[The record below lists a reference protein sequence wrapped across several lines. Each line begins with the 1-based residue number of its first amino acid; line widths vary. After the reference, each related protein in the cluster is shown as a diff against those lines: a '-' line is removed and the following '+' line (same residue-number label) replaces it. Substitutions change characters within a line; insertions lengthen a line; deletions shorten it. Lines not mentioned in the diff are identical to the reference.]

1 MGRKEDLRPRRE
13 NSITKDV
20 LVHHVISLDFE

>member
-13 NSITKDV
+13 NNNNKRCPYTPS
-20 LVHHVISLDFE
+20 DFTRF